1 MKFDLGKQFFSGEFK
16 IIHKDKDGNIK
27 QELDWQPNMLLEN
40 GLKCLFNDAN
50 TIPYT
55 NAGNLISPSI
65 SYSHIPKY
73 LVIGTGNSD
82 PAYNQIKLDNATH
95 IVYWNHENGIGDAD
109 VETPD
114 VAEHSGYLKVSQTFK
129 YSFNTFTENLNIT
142 EIGLCAY
149 YEGDITTTGYYVLGT
164 RALIKD
170 RTGTP
175 LPITVLTGE
184 ILEVYYKVN
193 TYIDTRRKTGSFTLT
208 DIDSQGTQTNH
219 TFDYFIQ
226 PVNLVRNIA
235 YDALKRLPNFGTI
248 YSFGVLEPD
257 DELDAN
263 YNLND
268 EIYNQIT
275 YANYSAINQKT
286 FNNGQSKSSYFS
298 KNPNSTLEYNHA
310 RYDSYSTDWNTKTYT
325 QRITNGIN
333 THNWANGIRAFLL
346 PVLLNTYEASSVEAI
361 IYRQLVVVKNRAN
374 GQGIKKIN
382 TKEWTVEYSYS
393 IDKWD

>member
-16 IIHKDKDGNIK
+16 IIHKDKEGNIK

-50 TIPYT
+50 TMPYT
-55 NAGNLISPSI
+55 NAGNPAPTSNTYYFPP
-65 SYSHIPKY
+65 HY

-95 IVYWNHENGIGDAD
+95 IANWNNENGIGNAE

-114 VAEHSGYLKVSQTFK
+114 VAEHLGYLKVSQTFK
-129 YSFNTFTENLNIT
+129 YSFNSFTENLNIT
-142 EIGLCAY
+142 EIGLSAY
-149 YEGDITTTGYYVLGT
+149 YTGNITTTGYYVLAT

-184 ILEVYYKVN
+184 ILEVYYKIN

-226 PVNLVRNIA
+226 PVNLVRNKA
-235 YDALKRLPNFGTI
+235 YGVLSRPPFLNQI
-248 YSFGVLEPD
+248 YSYGVLETD

-275 YANYSAINQKT
+275 YETYSALNQKT
-286 FNNGQSKSSYFS
+286 FNNGQTKLSIYKSS
-298 KNPNSTLEYNHA
+298 PASTLDSDHA
-310 RYDSYSTDWNTKTYT
+310 RWTNYSTDWNTKTHT
-325 QRITNGIN
+325 LRITSGIN
-333 THNWANGIRAFLL
+333 THNWDNGIRAFTL
-346 PVLLNTYEASSVEAI
+346 PVNYKILGQSNESI

-382 TKEWTVEYSYS
+382 TKEWTVEWSYS

>member
-16 IIHKDKDGNIK
+16 IIHKDKEGNIK

-50 TIPYT
+50 TMPYT
-55 NAGNLISPSI
+55 SAGNLAPTDQVY
-65 SYSHIPKY
+65 SYIPRY

-95 IVYWNHENGIGDAD
+95 IAGWNSKSGIGTAE

-114 VAEHSGYLKVSQTFK
+114 VAEHLGYLKVSQTFK

-142 EIGLCAY
+142 EIGLSAY
-149 YEGDITTTGYYVLGT
+149 YSGNITTTGYYVLTT

-226 PVNLVRNIA
+226 PVNLAKNIA
-235 YDALKRLPNFGTI
+235 YGALSRPMFLNSI
-248 YSFGVLEPD
+248 YSYGVLETD
-257 DELDAN
+257 DEVDAN

-275 YANYSAINQKT
+275 YETYSAINQKT
-286 FNNGQSKSSYFS
+286 FNNGRTTHSIFKSD
-298 KNPNSTLEYNHA
+298 PVSTLASDHA
-310 RYDSYSTDWNTKTYT
+310 RWTNYSTDWNTKTYT
-325 QRITNGIN
+325 LRITNGIN
-333 THNWANGIRAFLL
+333 THNWDNGIRAFLL
-346 PVLLNTYEASSVEAI
+346 PVCFKVYDVGGESN

-382 TKEWTVEYSYS
+382 TKEWTVEWSYS

>member
-16 IIHKDKDGNIK
+16 IIHKDKEGNIK

-50 TIPYT
+50 TMPYT
-55 NAGNLISPSI
+55 SAGNTAPTNQT
-65 SYSHIPKY
+65 YNFIPAY

-95 IVYWNHENGIGDAD
+95 IASWNSDNGIGNAE

-129 YSFNTFTENLNIT
+129 YSFNNFTENLNIT
-142 EIGLCAY
+142 EIGLSAY
-149 YEGDITTTGYYVLGT
+149 YSGNITTTGFYVLGT

-208 DIDSQGTQTNH
+208 DIDSQGTQTTH

-226 PVNLVRNIA
+226 PVNLKRNKI
-235 YDALKRLPNFGTI
+235 YGRLTRPPFNNSMT
-248 YSFGVLEPD
+248 SFGVLETD

-275 YANYSAINQKT
+275 YETYSALNQKT
-286 FNNGQSKSSYFS
+286 FNNGATKITYFRIE
-298 KNPNSTLEYNHA
+298 PISTLDTQHA
-310 RYDSYSTDWNTKTYT
+310 RWTSYSTDWNTKTYT
-325 QRITNGIN
+325 LRITNGIN
-333 THNWANGIRAFLL
+333 THNWGNGIRAFIL
-346 PVLLNTYEASSVEAI
+346 PVDVVYPAVSMFNCYT
-361 IYRQLVVVKNRAN
+361 QLVVVKNRAN

-382 TKEWTVEYSYS
+382 TKEWTVEWSYS

>member
-16 IIHKDKDGNIK
+16 IIHKDKEGNIK

-50 TIPYT
+50 TIPLKSDGT
-55 NAGNLISPSI
+55 SLSSI
-65 SYSHIPKY
+65 YDMSFIPKY

-95 IVYWNHENGIGDAD
+95 ISAWNGDNGIGDAD

-149 YEGDITTTGYYVLGT
+149 YEGDITTTGYYVLAT

-226 PVNLVRNIA
+226 PVNLVRNRA
-235 YDALKRLPNFGTI
+235 YGALIRLPNYGTI
-248 YSFGVLEPD
+248 YSFGVLETD

-286 FNNGQSKSSYFS
+286 FNNGQSKSSHFS
-298 KNPNSTLEYNHA
+298 TNSSSTLADNHA

-325 QRITNGIN
+325 QRITSGIN
-333 THNWANGIRAFLL
+333 THNWDNGIRAFLF
-346 PVLLNTYEASSVEAI
+346 PVLFAVHGTSGSETL

-374 GQGIKKIN
+374 GQGIKKID
-382 TKEWTVEYSYS
+382 TKEWTVEWSYS

>member
-16 IIHKDKDGNIK
+16 IIHKDKEGNIK

-50 TIPYT
+50 TIPLKNDGT
-55 NAGNLISPSI
+55 LLSS
-65 SYSHIPKY
+65 SYNMPFIPY
-73 LVIGTGNSD
+73 CLVIGTGNSD

-95 IVYWNHENGIGDAD
+95 IVKWNSDNGIADAE

-149 YEGDITTTGYYVLGT
+149 YSGNITTTGYYVLGT

-226 PVNLVRNIA
+226 PLSLVRNRA
-235 YDALKRLPNFGTI
+235 YGALKRLPNYGTI

-268 EIYNQIT
+268 ETYNQIT
-275 YANYSAINQKT
+275 YETYSALGQKT
-286 FNNGQSKSSYFS
+286 SNNGQSKYSYFS
-298 KNPNSTLEYNHA
+298 TNSSSTLNEKHA

-333 THNWANGIRAFLL
+333 THNWDNGIRAFSF
-346 PVLLNTYEASSVEAI
+346 PVLFDVFDASGAETL

-382 TKEWTVEYSYS
+382 TKEWTVEWSYS

>member
-16 IIHKDKDGNIK
+16 IIHKDKEGNIK

-40 GLKCLFNDAN
+40 GLKCLFNDVN
-50 TIPYT
+50 TMPYT
-55 NAGNLISPSI
+55 SAGNLAPTNQNYTFIP
-65 SYSHIPKY
+65 YS

-95 IVYWNHENGIGDAD
+95 ISGWNGSNGIGNAE

-142 EIGLCAY
+142 EIGLSAY
-149 YEGDITTTGYYVLGT
+149 YSGNITTTGYYVLTT

-226 PVNLVRNIA
+226 PVNLVRNKA
-235 YDALKRLPNFGTI
+235 YGALSRLPFNSSMT
-248 YSFGVLEPD
+248 SFGVLETD
-257 DELDAN
+257 DEVDAN

-275 YANYSAINQKT
+275 YETYSALNQKT
-286 FNNGQSKSSYFS
+286 FNNGQQKTSYY
-298 KNPNSTLEYNHA
+298 KTNPLSTLDATHA
-310 RYDSYSTDWNTKTYT
+310 RWTSYSTDWNTKTYT
-325 QRITNGIN
+325 LRITNGIN
-333 THNWANGIRAFLL
+333 THNWDNGIRAFLL
-346 PVLLNTYEASSVEAI
+346 PASFYIEGQSGVSN

-382 TKEWTVEYSYS
+382 TNAVVA
-393 IDKWD
+393 

>member
-50 TIPYT
+50 TMPYT
-55 NAGNLISPSI
+55 NAGNLAPTSNFYYFLPT
-65 SYSHIPKY
+65 Y

-82 PAYNQIKLDNATH
+82 PAYNQLKLDNATH
-95 IVYWNHENGIGDAD
+95 IASWNNDNGIGTAE

-114 VAEHSGYLKVSQTFK
+114 VAEHQGYLKVSQTFK

-142 EIGLCAY
+142 EIGLASY
-149 YEGDITTTGYYVLGT
+149 YSGNITTTGYYVLAT

-226 PVNLVRNIA
+226 PVKLVRNKA
-235 YDALKRLPNFGTI
+235 YGALSRPPFTYGFSSL
-248 YSFGVLEPD
+248 GVKETD

-275 YANYSAINQKT
+275 YDAYSAIQQKT
-286 FNNGQSKSSYFS
+286 FNNGQTKISSF
-298 KNPNSTLEYNHA
+298 KTNPSSTLDAQHA
-310 RYDSYSTDWNTKTYT
+310 RWASYSTDWNTKTYT
-325 QRITNGIN
+325 LRITSGIN
-333 THNWANGIRAFLL
+333 THNWDKGIRAFFL
-346 PVLLNTYEASSVEAI
+346 PVCFKIPSSSESAIYE
-361 IYRQLVVVKNRAN
+361 QLVVVKNRAN

-382 TKEWTVEYSYS
+382 TKEWTVEWSYS